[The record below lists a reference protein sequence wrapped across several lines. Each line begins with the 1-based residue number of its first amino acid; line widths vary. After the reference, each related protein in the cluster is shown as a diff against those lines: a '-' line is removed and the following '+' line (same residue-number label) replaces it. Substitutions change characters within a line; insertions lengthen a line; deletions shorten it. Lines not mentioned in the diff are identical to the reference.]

1 MARSL
6 QDVEEDL
13 ALAYEARRAAM
24 KSHKYSV
31 NNGNSGRSFERQ
43 ELAAINAT
51 IIQLENE
58 ANSIRSGNPGVRIRG
73 TVVST

>member
-1 MARSL
+1 MRVL
-6 QDVEEDL
+6 GFRFHILFLNLV
-13 ALAYEARRAAM
+13 
-24 KSHKYSV
+24 KCV
-31 NNGNSGRSFERQ
+31 NNGNSGRSFERP

-58 ANSIRSGNPGVRIRG
+58 ANRIRSGHPGVLIRG

>member
-1 MARSL
+1 
-6 QDVEEDL
+6 
-13 ALAYEARRAAM
+13 M